1 MRGLLPTGHAAAMKN
16 TATFRRTAAAA
27 GLVTTVLLMIVS
39 TVLAPEFPA
48 GSAAQLAAIDEGGF
62 RAAVSAFGFTLAQ
75 LPFIV
80 GVLGIGHLLR
90 DRAPRLSNVG
100 TGLAVVG
107 GFGHAVYGGVT
118 MLQLEMAADVANRAV
133 HARMLEQLESG
144 PAVAFMAMGL
154 FGTVLGVLLLSI
166 GLFRAGVGPRWVG
179 PALWA
184 FLVVEFAGHAVSDWG
199 SHLAVILYTAAFG
212 AIAVTIWQSSEQSW
226 ARAGVASDGD
236 ETALRRTVV

>member
-1 MRGLLPTGHAAAMKN
+1 MKN
-16 TATFRRTAAAA
+16 TATFRRAAAAA
-27 GLVTTVLLMIVS
+27 GLLTTVLLMIVS

-48 GSAAQLAAIDEGGF
+48 GFAAQLAAIDEGGT
-62 RAAVSAFGFTLAQ
+62 RAAVSAFAFALAQ

-90 DRAPRLSNVG
+90 DRAPRLSNIG
-100 TGLAVVG
+100 TSLAVVG

-118 MLQLEMAADVANRAV
+118 MLQLEMAGDVANRAV
-133 HARMLEQLESG
+133 HARMMEQLESG

-154 FGTVLGVLLLSI
+154 LGTVLGLLLLSI

-184 FLVVEFAGHAVSDWG
+184 FLVVEFVGSAVSEWS
-199 SHLAVILYTAAFG
+199 SHLAVILYTAAL
-212 AIAVTIWQSSEQSW
+212 AAVAVTIWRSSEQGWSIG
-226 ARAGVASDGD
+226 AVAPADNVLPAQ
-236 ETALRRTVV
+236 ETVV